1 MTIRACVIIPNYNG
15 GAFIASTAQAFLS
28 GLPESKVVVVD
39 DCSTDDSIK
48 ILEQHQVELVLR
60 KRNGGFAA
68 AVNSGLKFAVS
79 NNYDIALVANSDLAV
94 DDTKC
99 REIIEQFSYF
109 NNEDVAVIGFVESN
123 RGTTAVETPQG
134 ADISGF
140 LFAIR
145 LRILEKIG
153 YFDETFFMYGEE
165 QDYFR
170 RVSDERLTIIQSGV
184 AVDHR
189 AEGSGTSRY
198 RNSWLAIRNSLLLE
212 AKRNSLKHFL
222 KKGAVL
228 FLLINHLYKPKN
240 PNCPSIRRVQR
251 AGVLIGN
258 CMLIYAV
265 LWNIFNGFRF
275 IK

>member
-1 MTIRACVIIPNYNG
+1 MIMKACVIIPNYNG

-28 GLPESKVVVVD
+28 GFPESKVVVVD
-39 DCSTDDSIK
+39 DRSTDDSIK
-48 ILEQHQVELVLR
+48 ILDQLPVELVLR
-60 KRNGGFAA
+60 ERNGGFAA

-94 DDTKC
+94 DDAKC
-99 REIIEQFSYF
+99 REIIQQFSYF
-109 NNEDVAVIGFVESN
+109 NNDDVAVIGFVESN
-123 RGTTAVETPQG
+123 RGIIAVETPQG

-140 LFAIR
+140 LFAVR
-145 LRILEKIG
+145 LRILEHIG

-170 RVSDERLTIIQSGV
+170 RVSDNRLTIIQSGV

-228 FLLINHLYKPKN
+228 FLLINHLYKPRN

-251 AGVLIGN
+251 PGILVGN
-258 CMLIYAV
+258 CMLVWAV
-265 LWNIFNGFRF
+265 LWNVLNGFRF

>member
-1 MTIRACVIIPNYNG
+1 MKACVIIPNYNG
-15 GAFIASTAQAFLS
+15 VAFIASTAQAFLS
-28 GLPESKVVVVD
+28 GFPESKVVVVD
-39 DCSTDDSIK
+39 DRSTDDSIK
-48 ILEQHQVELVLR
+48 ILEQLPVELVLR
-60 KRNGGFAA
+60 ERNGGFAA

-79 NNYDIALVANSDLAV
+79 NKYDIALVANSDLAV

-109 NNEDVAVIGFVESN
+109 NNDDVAVIGFVESN
-123 RGTTAVETPQG
+123 RGITAVETPQG

-140 LFAIR
+140 LFAVR

-170 RVSDERLTIIQSGV
+170 RVSDNRLTIIQSGV

-228 FLLINHLYKPKN
+228 FLLINHLYKPRN

-251 AGVLIGN
+251 PGILVGN
-258 CMLIYAV
+258 CMLIWAV
-265 LWNIFNGFRF
+265 LWNIFNRFRF